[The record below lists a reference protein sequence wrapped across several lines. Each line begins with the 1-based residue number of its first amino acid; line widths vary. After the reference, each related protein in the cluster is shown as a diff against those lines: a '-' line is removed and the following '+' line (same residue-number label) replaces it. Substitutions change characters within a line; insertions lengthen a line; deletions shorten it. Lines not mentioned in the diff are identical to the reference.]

1 MAKHMFL
8 ANFYVI
14 KGVDGVRMTQSLLC
28 IIMLWLSGCTWVE
41 PTYEGGEVLLVKS
54 YNVQSCQHLGS
65 TKATVK
71 HEIGPVTRSEDKVRE
86 ELVTLAKNHAADMGG
101 DSIVADGTATD
112 GTMTFDVYKCGDSP

>member
-8 ANFYVI
+8 TNFHVI
-14 KGVDGVRMTQSLLC
+14 KGVDDVRLIQSSLS

-41 PTYEGGEVLLVKS
+41 PTKEGGEVLLVKS
-54 YNVQSCQHLGS
+54 YNVQSCEHLGS

-86 ELVTLAKNHAADMGG
+86 ELVTLAKNHAAEMGG
-101 DSIVADGTATD
+101 DSIVAAGPVTD
-112 GTMTFDVYKCGDSP
+112 GSMTFTVYKCGDSL